1 MFKGKVVAFALMLL
15 FATSVVYAGD
25 VDPCASLAGITCA
38 HMKVNVCPFGD
49 FQLIRDGCTGVG
61 TQYMWITA
69 KDAASNPIPGIPW
82 TDYWLNSCNSSYSLY
97 LCASPIAA
105 DSLTGTNGTTSF
117 QGRIAAGGCN
127 IPPGSLT
134 SQGIFIAIQGKPVL
148 AKPACTVALCLSIDI
163 LSPDLAGAGGLPDG
177 FVDVT
182 DLLILGS
189 TYNCTYPGPYPPG
202 KTFNACCDY
211 THDGATVD
219 VSDFAAFGTH
229 YQHKCQ

>member
-15 FATSVVYAGD
+15 VATSVYAGD
-25 VDPCASLAGITCA
+25 VDPCTSLAGITCS
-38 HMKVNVCPFGD
+38 HMKVNICPFGD

-82 TDYWLNSCNSSYSLY
+82 TDYWLNSCNSGVGLF

-105 DSLTGTNGTTSF
+105 DSLTGANGTTSF

-127 IPPGSLT
+127 VPAGQLT
-134 SQGIFIAIQGKPVL
+134 SQGIYIAIQGKPVQ
-148 AKPACTVALCLSIDI
+148 AKPACLVALCLPIDI
-163 LSPDLAGAGGLPDG
+163 LSPDLTGAGGHADG
-177 FVDVT
+177 QITVS
-182 DLLILGS
+182 DLS
-189 TYNCTYPGPYPPG
+189 TFATSFACVYPGPYPAG
-202 KTFNACCDY
+202 RSFNACCDY
-211 THDGATVD
+211 THDGTTVN

-229 YQHKCQ
+229 WQHKCQ

>member
-25 VDPCASLAGITCA
+25 VDPCATLAGITCA

-49 FQLIRDGCTGVG
+49 MQMIRDGCTGVG

-69 KDAASNPIPGIPW
+69 KDASNNPIPGIPW
-82 TDYWLNSCNSSYSLY
+82 TDYWLNSCQTSLSLL

-105 DSLTGTNGTTSF
+105 DSLTGANGTTTF

-127 IPPGSLT
+127 IPAGQLS
-134 SQGIFIAIQGKPVL
+134 SQGIFIAVQGKPIL
-148 AKPACTVALCLSIDI
+148 AKPACLVALCLSIDI
-163 LSPDLAGAGGLPDG
+163 LSPDLTGPGGIVNG
-177 FVDVT
+177 FVALE
-182 DLLILGS
+182 DLTVLG
-189 TYNCTYPGPYPPG
+189 TTFNCVYPGPYPPG

-211 THDGATVD
+211 THDGTTVN
-219 VSDFAAFGTH
+219 VSDFGMWGTH
-229 YQHKCQ
+229 WQHKCQ